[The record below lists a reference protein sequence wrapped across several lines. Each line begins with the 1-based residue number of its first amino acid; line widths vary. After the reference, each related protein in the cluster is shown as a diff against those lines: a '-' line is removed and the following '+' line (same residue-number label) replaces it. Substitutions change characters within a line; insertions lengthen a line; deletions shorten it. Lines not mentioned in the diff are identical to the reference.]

1 MWDDTS
7 NADED
12 WEPLRTRRAGT
23 MRLIA
28 IVVVAA
34 MVIALVI
41 PVALRLLRND
51 GGDGEPE
58 DGVRTAAVV
67 LVHDPGATAPRPTT

>member
-1 MWDDTS
+1 MWDDIGH
-7 NADED
+7 AEED

-41 PVALRLLRND
+41 PVVLRLLRNE
-51 GGDGEPE
+51 GGDGEP
-58 DGVRTAAVV
+58 DGGVRAAAVIV
-67 LVHDPGATAPRPTT
+67 GEDHGAVPVPPTT